1 MKAIIQLLK
10 EHPFFYGVNETYLN
24 MIAGCGKNVVFGPG
38 SYIAREN
45 DPADTFYVIRKGK
58 VGIETFIPQ
67 KRPLVL
73 QTLNDG
79 DILGWSWLFPP
90 YQWTFDVRS
99 MNEVH
104 AIALNGKCLRDK
116 CEEDPHLGYD
126 LMKRFASIMTGRLR
140 ATRMQILDVYGGNE

>member
-1 MKAIIQLLK
+1 MKSIFELLK
-10 EHPFFYGVNETYLN
+10 EHPFFYGVNEAYLN
-24 MIAGCGKNVVFGPG
+24 LIAGCGRNVVFSPD

-45 DPADTFYVIRKGK
+45 DQADTFYLIKKGK

-67 KRPLVL
+67 KKPLIL
-73 QTLNDG
+73 QTLNEG

-90 YQWTFDVRS
+90 YKWTFDIRS
-99 MNEVH
+99 IDEVH

-116 CEEDPHLGYD
+116 CEEDPRLGYD

-140 ATRMQILDVYGGNE
+140 TARMQNLDVYGGY